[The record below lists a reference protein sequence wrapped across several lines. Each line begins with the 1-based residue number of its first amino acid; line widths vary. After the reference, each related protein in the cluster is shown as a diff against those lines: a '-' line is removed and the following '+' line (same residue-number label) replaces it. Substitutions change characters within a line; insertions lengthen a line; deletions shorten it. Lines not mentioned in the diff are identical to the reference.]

1 MAGFQQAANAIT
13 GSFGTVAGRV
23 GLYSELVGKNQ
34 KLIGELKTAN
44 KSLEE
49 SNEKITGLNEELG
62 EKNKEISDQYETLRE
77 VRSDAQ
83 LELDALHQ
91 KEYEKAMA
99 KKEHEEFKKK
109 LEIKKGAMAERKLDV
124 QLAHASKNM
133 MINALYGDFAS
144 GSGGGI

>member
-1 MAGFQQAANAIT
+1 MAGFQQAANALT
-13 GSFGTVAGRV
+13 SAYSTVAGRV
-23 GLYSELVGKNQ
+23 GIYNELVGKNQ
-34 KLIGELKTAN
+34 KLIN
-44 KSLEE
+44 
-49 SNEKITGLNEELG
+49 ELG
-62 EKNKEISDQYETLRE
+62 EKNKEISDQYEALRE

-91 KEYEKAMA
+91 KEYEKKMA
-99 KKEHEEFKKK
+99 KKEHEAFKKK

-133 MINALYGDFAS
+133 MINTLYGDFAS